1 MVGMCAGM
9 IYNLHRKLTV
19 DKEDIAASRKSLA
32 SLADSRDSLG
42 PATPPSPPK
51 SRASGRI
58 TQEVSGLMAS
68 PPSLIIIKCY
78 LLSGFEWLLCPWAT
92 WRRLPLQ
99 LQELVTI
106 NKCDTIDCDQQPAV
120 NTRGSDGGEHINTT
134 L

>member
-1 MVGMCAGM
+1 MAITQNTLKIPAVIMVGMCAGM

-58 TQEVSGLMAS
+58 TQEVSGFSTLTDNNKML
-68 PPSLIIIKCY
+68 PSFRI
-78 LLSGFEWLLCPWAT
+78 
-92 WRRLPLQ
+92 
-99 LQELVTI
+99 
-106 NKCDTIDCDQQPAV
+106 
-120 NTRGSDGGEHINTT
+120 
-134 L
+134 

>member
-58 TQEVSGLMAS
+58 TQEVSGFSTFTDNNKM
-68 PPSLIIIKCY
+68 
-78 LLSGFEWLLCPWAT
+78 LLSGSEWLLCPWST
-92 WRRLPLQ
+92 WRWLPFQ
-99 LQELVTI
+99 LQELVTSGH
-106 NKCDTIDCDQQPAV
+106 QQM
-120 NTRGSDGGEHINTT
+120 
-134 L
+134 

>member
-1 MVGMCAGM
+1 MVFFIEGFPKRIAVIMVGMCAGM

-58 TQEVSGLMAS
+58 TQEVFNWTNGFSTFTDNYKML
-68 PPSLIIIKCY
+68 LIFRI
-78 LLSGFEWLLCPWAT
+78 
-92 WRRLPLQ
+92 
-99 LQELVTI
+99 
-106 NKCDTIDCDQQPAV
+106 
-120 NTRGSDGGEHINTT
+120 
-134 L
+134 

>member
-1 MVGMCAGM
+1 MAINESSTISITAVIMVGMCAGM

-68 PPSLIIIKCY
+68 PPSLIIKC
-78 LLSGFEWLLCPWAT
+78 FFRT
-92 WRRLPLQ
+92 
-99 LQELVTI
+99 
-106 NKCDTIDCDQQPAV
+106 
-120 NTRGSDGGEHINTT
+120 
-134 L
+134 

>member
-1 MVGMCAGM
+1 MCCVAVIMVGMCAGM

-58 TQEVSGLMAS
+58 TQEVSGLVAS

-78 LLSGFEWLLCPWAT
+78 LLSGSEWLLCPRAT
-92 WRRLPLQ
+92 WWRLPLQ
-99 LQELVTI
+99 LQELVTSGH
-106 NKCDTIDCDQQPAV
+106 QQM
-120 NTRGSDGGEHINTT
+120 
-134 L
+134 

>member
-1 MVGMCAGM
+1 MFGTSTSYLIKLKARYIEANGHYSDFPINYIIAVIMVGMCAGM

-58 TQEVSGLMAS
+58 TQEVFNWTNGFSTFTDNNEM
-68 PPSLIIIKCY
+68 
-78 LLSGFEWLLCPWAT
+78 LLTC
-92 WRRLPLQ
+92 R
-99 LQELVTI
+99 I
-106 NKCDTIDCDQQPAV
+106 
-120 NTRGSDGGEHINTT
+120 
-134 L
+134 